1 MKIILLSGGSGKR
14 LWPLSNDTRSKQFL
28 KVLSDKEGHSESMVQ
43 RVYRQLNEAVRDVNV
58 TIATSASQIDFIRK
72 QLGPDVSV
80 VVEPERRNTYPA
92 ILLACA
98 HLLDVQKASEEEVA
112 IVLPIDQYVDNAY
125 FELLMSMEKAVLDTK
140 ADMVL
145 MGIEPTYPSEKY
157 GYIVTEDS
165 SLKGTSAPQK
175 VAHFVEKPTLE
186 KSKELLAQ
194 KAYWNG
200 GVFAFKLSY
209 IKQFIVKE
217 LDGAISYQKLFDQ
230 YSSVK
235 KDSFDYEVVEKCSSI
250 VCVPYQGTWSDLG
263 TWNTLTEQMRIPS
276 TGYVLQDD
284 TCENTHIINE
294 LSIPMVALGLKDLV
308 VVANADGILVSDKE
322 TSSYMKPY
330 IEQINNRPMY
340 EERRWGEYKVLDYEQ
355 YSDQSKSLTK
365 HLDIRAGKYI
375 SYQSHKLRDEIWT
388 IVDGTGEL
396 LIDGHIRN
404 VRRGDV
410 AYITKEQKH
419 SMRAVTDLKIIE
431 VQIGT
436 ELIEEDIE
444 KYDWEW

>member
-1 MKIILLSGGSGKR
+1 MKIVLLSGGSGKR

-28 KVLSDKEGHSESMVQ
+28 KVLSDKNGHSESMVQ
-43 RVYRQLNEAVRDVNV
+43 RVYRQLTETIQDVNI

-72 QLGPDVSV
+72 QLGSEVSV

-98 HLLDVQKASEEEVA
+98 NLLDVQKADENEVA

-125 FELLMSMEKAVLDTK
+125 FELLADMEKAVLDTN

-165 SLKGTSAPQK
+165 PKKGTLQPQQ

-186 KSKELLAQ
+186 KSKTLLEQ

-209 IKQFIVKE
+209 IKQFILKE
-217 LDGAISYQKLFDQ
+217 LGEVSFQKLYDQ
-230 YSSVK
+230 YTCLK

-263 TWNTLTEQMRIPS
+263 TWNTLTEQMRMPTAGNVI
-276 TGYVLQDD
+276 QDD

-294 LSIPMVALGLKDLV
+294 LSIPMVALGLKNLV
-308 VVANADGILVSDKE
+308 VVANADGVLVSDKE
-322 TSSYMKPY
+322 TSSYMKPF
-330 IEQINNRPMY
+330 IEQIHNRPMF

-355 YSDQSKSLTK
+355 YSDQTRSLTK
-365 HLDIRAGKYI
+365 HLDIRAGKSI
-375 SYQSHKLRDEIWT
+375 SYQSHSLRDEIWT

-396 LIDGHIRN
+396 LIDGHVRN

-410 AYITKEQKH
+410 AYIIKGQKH
-419 SMRAVTDLKIIE
+419 CMRAITDLKVIE

-436 ELIEEDIE
+436 ELVEEDIE

>member
-14 LWPLSNDTRSKQFL
+14 LWPLSNEIRSKQFL
-28 KVLSDKEGHSESMVQ
+28 KVLNNQSGKSESMVQ
-43 RVYRQLNEAVRDVNV
+43 RVYRQLTESIPGVDI

-72 QLGPDVSV
+72 QLGTEVSV

-98 HLLDVQKASEEEVA
+98 HILDVNQASEDEAA

-125 FELLMSMEKAVLDTK
+125 FELLPYMERAVYDSS

-145 MGIEPTYPSEKY
+145 MGIQPTYPSEKY
-157 GYIVTEDS
+157 GYIVTDRECD
-165 SLKGTSAPQK
+165 TEHTFQK
-175 VAHFVEKPTLE
+175 VSHFVEKPSLE
-186 KSKELLAQ
+186 RSKELLAQ

-200 GVFAFKLSY
+200 GVFAFRLGY
-209 IKQFIVKE
+209 MKQFIFNEIGEVNFE
-217 LDGAISYQKLFDQ
+217 KLYKNYAQ
-230 YSSVK
+230 ITK
-235 KDSFDYEVVEKCSSI
+235 NSFDYEVVEKCNSI
-250 VCVPYQGTWSDLG
+250 VCVPYDGTWSDLG
-263 TWNTLTEQMRIPS
+263 TWNTLTEQMRIP
-276 TGYVLQDD
+276 TAGNVIQDD

-294 LSIPMVALGLKDLV
+294 LSIPMVALGLKNLV

-330 IEQINNRPMY
+330 VEQIHNRPMY

-355 YSDQSKSLTK
+355 YSDETRSLTK
-365 HLDIRAGKYI
+365 HLGIRAGKSI
-375 SYQSHKLRDEIWT
+375 SYQSHAWRDEIWT
-388 IVDGTGEL
+388 IVDGIGEL

-410 AYITKEQKH
+410 AYITKGQKH
-419 SMRAVTDLKIIE
+419 SMRAVTDMKIIE
-431 VQIGT
+431 VQIGS

>member
-28 KVLSDKEGHSESMVQ
+28 KVLSDKNGKSESMVQ
-43 RVYRQLNEAVRDVNV
+43 RVYRQLHESIQDVDV

-72 QLGPDVSV
+72 QLGPDVTV

-98 HLLDVQKASEEEVA
+98 NLLDVQKTPEDEVA

-125 FELLMSMEKAVLDTK
+125 FELLTKMEHAVINTD

-157 GYIVTEDS
+157 GYIVTKDS
-165 SLKGTSAPQK
+165 PLKGTLAPQE
-175 VAHFVEKPTLE
+175 VAYFEEKPTLE
-186 KSKELLAQ
+186 KSRELLAK

-200 GVFAFKLSY
+200 GVFAFKLGY
-209 IKQFIVKE
+209 IKQFILKE
-217 LDGAISYQKLFDQ
+217 LGEVNYQNLYHQ

-235 KDSFDYEVVEKCSSI
+235 KNSFDYEVVEKCNSI

-263 TWNTLTEQMRIPS
+263 TWNTLTEQMRMPTAGNVI
-276 TGYVLQDD
+276 QDG
-284 TCENTHIINE
+284 TCNNTHIINE
-294 LSIPMVALGLKDLV
+294 LSIPMVALGLQNLV

-330 IEQINNRPMY
+330 VEQIHNRPMY

-355 YSDQSKSLTK
+355 YSDSSKSLTK
-365 HLDIRAGKYI
+365 QLNIKAGKGI
-375 SYQSHKLRDEIWT
+375 SYQSHAFRDEIWT
-388 IVDGTGEL
+388 IVDGVGEL
-396 LIDGHIRN
+396 LIDDHIRN

-410 AYITKEQKH
+410 AYITKGQKH
-419 SMRAVTDLKIIE
+419 CIRAITDMKVIE
-431 VQIGT
+431 VQIGS

>member
-28 KVLSDKEGHSESMVQ
+28 KVLSDSEGHSESMVQ
-43 RVYRQLNEAVRDVNV
+43 RVYRQLKESIPNVDV

-72 QLGPDVSV
+72 QLGHEVSV

-98 HLLDVQKASEEEVA
+98 HLLDIQKVTESEVA
-112 IVLPIDQYVDNAY
+112 IVLPIDQYVDNTY
-125 FELLMSMEKAVLDTK
+125 FELLTHMEKAVIDTN

-145 MGIEPTYPSEKY
+145 MGITPTYPSEKY

-165 SLKGTSAPQK
+165 PLKGTLQPQK
-175 VAHFVEKPTLE
+175 VSCFVEKPSLE
-186 KSKELLAQ
+186 KSKKLLEQ
-194 KAYWNG
+194 KALWNG
-200 GVFAFKLSY
+200 GVFAFKLSF
-209 IKQFIVKE
+209 IKQYILRE
-217 LDGAISYQKLFDQ
+217 ISTIDFQTLYEHYASL
-230 YSSVK
+230 K
-235 KDSFDYEVVEKCSSI
+235 KDSFDYEVVENCNSI

-263 TWNTLTEQMRIPS
+263 TWNTLTEQMLIPS
-276 TGYVLQDD
+276 AGYVIQDQ

-294 LSIPMVALGLKDLV
+294 LSIPMVALGLKNLV
-308 VVANADGILVSDKE
+308 VVANADGILISDKE

-330 IEQINNRPMY
+330 VEQIHNRPMY

-365 HLDIRAGKYI
+365 HLDIKAGKHI
-375 SYQSHKLRDEIWT
+375 SYQSHSLRDEIWT

-410 AYITKEQKH
+410 AYITKGQKH
-419 SMRAVTDLKIIE
+419 CMRAITDMKVIE
-431 VQIGT
+431 VQIGS
-436 ELIEEDIE
+436 ELIEEDIA
-444 KYDWEW
+444 KYEWEW

>member
-1 MKIILLSGGSGKR
+1 MRIILLSGGSGKR
-14 LWPLSNDTRSKQFL
+14 LWPLSNETRSKQFL
-28 KVLSDKEGHSESMVQ
+28 KVLSDKSGHSESMVQ
-43 RVYRQLNEAVRDVNV
+43 RVYRQLNESIKNVDV

-72 QLGPDVSV
+72 QLGSEVSV

-98 HLLDVQKASEEEVA
+98 NLLDEQKASEDEVA

-125 FELLMSMEKAVLDTK
+125 FELLEDMEKAVLTTN

-165 SLKGTSAPQK
+165 PLKGTLSPQK
-175 VAHFVEKPTLE
+175 VAHFVEKPSLA

-200 GVFAFKLSY
+200 GVFAFRLSY
-209 IKQFIVKE
+209 IKQFILKE
-217 LDGAISYQKLFDQ
+217 LGQINYQKLYEQ
-230 YSSVK
+230 YSIVK

-250 VCVPYQGTWSDLG
+250 VCVPYQGIWSDLG
-263 TWNTLTEQMRIPS
+263 TWNTLTEQMRMPTAGNVI
-276 TGYVLQDD
+276 QDD
-284 TCENTHIINE
+284 SCDNTHIINE
-294 LSIPMVALGLKDLV
+294 LSIPMVALGLKNLV

-355 YSDQSKSLTK
+355 YSDKTKSLTK
-365 HLDIRAGKYI
+365 HLDIKAGKAI
-375 SYQSHKLRDEIWT
+375 SYQSHALRDEIWT

-419 SMRAVTDLKIIE
+419 CMRAVTDMKVIE
-431 VQIGT
+431 VQIGL

>member
-28 KVLSDKEGHSESMVQ
+28 KVLSDSEGHSESMVQ
-43 RVYRQLNEAVRDVNV
+43 RVYRQIKESIPNVDV

-72 QLGPDVSV
+72 QLGHEVSV

-98 HLLDVQKASEEEVA
+98 HLLDIQKVTESEVA
-112 IVLPIDQYVDNAY
+112 IVLPIDQYVDNTY
-125 FELLMSMEKAVLDTK
+125 FELLTHMEKAVIDTN

-145 MGIEPTYPSEKY
+145 MGISPTYPSEKY

-165 SLKGTSAPQK
+165 PLKGTLQPQR
-175 VAHFVEKPTLE
+175 VSCFVEKPSLE
-186 KSKELLAQ
+186 KSRKLLEQ
-194 KAYWNG
+194 KALWNG
-200 GVFAFKLSY
+200 GVFAFKLSF
-209 IKQFIVKE
+209 IKQYILRE
-217 LDGAISYQKLFDQ
+217 ISTIDYQNL
-230 YSSVK
+230 YEHYASLK
-235 KDSFDYEVVEKCSSI
+235 KDSFDYEVVEKCDSI

-263 TWNTLTEQMRIPS
+263 TWNTLTEQMLIPS
-276 TGYVLQDD
+276 AGNVIQDQ

-294 LSIPMVALGLKDLV
+294 LSIPMVALGLKNLV

-330 IEQINNRPMY
+330 VEQIHNRPMY

-365 HLDIRAGKYI
+365 HLDIKAGKYI
-375 SYQSHKLRDEIWT
+375 SYQSHSLRDEIWT

-410 AYITKEQKH
+410 AYITKGQKH
-419 SMRAVTDLKIIE
+419 CMRAITDMKVIE
-431 VQIGT
+431 VQIGS
-436 ELIEEDIE
+436 ELIEEDIS
-444 KYDWEW
+444 KYEWEW

>member
-28 KVLSDKEGHSESMVQ
+28 KVLSDSEGHSESMVQ
-43 RVYRQLNEAVRDVNV
+43 RVYRQIKESIPNVDV

-72 QLGPDVSV
+72 QLGHEVSV

-98 HLLDVQKASEEEVA
+98 HLLDIQKVTESEVA
-112 IVLPIDQYVDNAY
+112 IVLPIDQYVDNTY
-125 FELLMSMEKAVLDTK
+125 FELLTHMEKAVIDTN

-145 MGIEPTYPSEKY
+145 MGISPTYPSEKY

-165 SLKGTSAPQK
+165 PLKGTLQPQR
-175 VAHFVEKPTLE
+175 VSCFVEKPSLE
-186 KSKELLAQ
+186 KSRKLLEQ
-194 KAYWNG
+194 KALWNG
-200 GVFAFKLSY
+200 GVFAFKLSF
-209 IKQFIVKE
+209 IKQYILRE
-217 LDGAISYQKLFDQ
+217 ISTIDYQNL
-230 YSSVK
+230 YEHYASLK
-235 KDSFDYEVVEKCSSI
+235 KDSFDYEVVEKCDSI

-263 TWNTLTEQMRIPS
+263 TWNTLTEQMLIPS
-276 TGYVLQDD
+276 AGNVIQDQ

-294 LSIPMVALGLKDLV
+294 LSIPMVALGLKNLV

-330 IEQINNRPMY
+330 VEQIHNRPMY

-365 HLDIRAGKYI
+365 HLDIKAGKYI
-375 SYQSHKLRDEIWT
+375 SYQSHSLRDEIWT

-410 AYITKEQKH
+410 AYITKGQKH
-419 SMRAVTDLKIIE
+419 CMRAITDMKVIE
-431 VQIGT
+431 VQIGS
-436 ELIEEDIE
+436 ELIEEDIA
-444 KYDWEW
+444 KYEWEW

>member
-28 KVLSDKEGHSESMVQ
+28 KVLSDRNGKSESMVQ
-43 RVYRQLNEAVRDVNV
+43 RVYRQLTESLEDVNV
-58 TIATSASQIDFIRK
+58 TIATSASQLDFIRK
-72 QLGPDVSV
+72 QLGHEVSV

-98 HLLDVQKASEEEVA
+98 HLLDEQRASEDEVA

-125 FELLMSMEKAVLDTK
+125 FELLPRMEQAVIDSG

-145 MGIEPTYPSEKY
+145 MGIKPTYPSEKY
-157 GYIVTEDS
+157 GYIVTE
-165 SLKGTSAPQK
+165 SAQK
-175 VAHFVEKPTLE
+175 TDAAHKVSYFVEKPSLE
-186 KSKELLAQ
+186 KSRELLQ
-194 KAYWNG
+194 QSAYWNG
-200 GVFAFKLSY
+200 GVFAFRLSY
-209 IKQFIVKE
+209 IKQFIIQE
-217 LDGAISYQKLFDQ
+217 LGEINYHKMFEQ
-230 YSSVK
+230 YSLITK
-235 KDSFDYEVVEKCSSI
+235 NSFDYEVVEKCDSI

-263 TWNTLTEQMRIPS
+263 TWNTLTEQMRTPTAGNVI
-276 TGYVLQDD
+276 QDD

-294 LSIPMVALGLKDLV
+294 LSIPMVALGLKNLV

-330 IEQINNRPMY
+330 VEQIHNRPMY
-340 EERRWGEYKVLDYEQ
+340 EERQWGEYKVLDYEQ

-365 HLDIRAGKYI
+365 HLEIKAGRGI
-375 SYQSHKLRDEIWT
+375 SYQSHHLRDEIWT

-396 LIDGHIRN
+396 LIDGHVRN

-410 AYITKEQKH
+410 AYITKGQKH
-419 SMRAVTDLKIIE
+419 SLRAVTNMKVIE
-431 VQIGT
+431 VQIGL
-436 ELIEEDIE
+436 ELIEDDIE
-444 KYDWEW
+444 RYDWEW

>member
-28 KVLSDKEGHSESMVQ
+28 KVLSDKDGNSESMVQ
-43 RVYRQLNEAVRDVNV
+43 RVYRQLNETIQDVDV
-58 TIATSASQIDFIRK
+58 TIATSASQLDFIRK

-98 HLLDVQKASEEEVA
+98 HLLDIQQAREDEVA
-112 IVLPIDQYVDNAY
+112 IVLPIDQYVDNSY
-125 FELLMSMEKAVLDTK
+125 FALLADMEQAVLQTQ

-157 GYIVTEDS
+157 GYIVTADS
-165 SLKGTSAPQK
+165 PQKGTLAPQA
-175 VAHFVEKPTLE
+175 VARFVEKPSLE

-200 GVFAFKLSY
+200 GVFAFQLSY
-209 IKQFIVKE
+209 MKQFILKE
-217 LDGAISYQKLFDQ
+217 LGEVNYQKLFQ
-230 YSSVK
+230 SYSRVK
-235 KDSFDYEVVEKCSSI
+235 KDSFDYEVVEKCDSI

-263 TWNTLTEQMRIPS
+263 TWNTLTEQMRTPTAGNVI
-276 TGYVLQDD
+276 QDT
-284 TCENTHIINE
+284 TCVNTHIINE
-294 LSIPMVALGLKDLV
+294 LSIPMVALGLQDLV
-308 VVANADGILVSDKE
+308 VVANVDGILVSDKE
-322 TSSYMKPY
+322 TSSYMKPFV
-330 IEQINNRPMY
+330 EQIHNRPMY

-355 YSDQSKSLTK
+355 YSDHTTSLTK
-365 HLDIRAGKYI
+365 RLDVKAGKSI

-388 IVDGTGEL
+388 VVDGTGEL
-396 LIDGHIRN
+396 LIDDHVRN

-419 SMRAVTDLKIIE
+419 CIRAITDLKVIE